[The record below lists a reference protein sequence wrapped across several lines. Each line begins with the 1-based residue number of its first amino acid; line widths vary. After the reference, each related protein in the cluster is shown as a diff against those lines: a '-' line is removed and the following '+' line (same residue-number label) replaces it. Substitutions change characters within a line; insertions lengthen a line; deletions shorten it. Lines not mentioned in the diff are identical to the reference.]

1 MTLAAGANT
10 AMLKYRRQH
19 GRWPASN
26 DQAGLAE
33 PDGIH
38 GVYVVNV
45 SVGADG
51 RISAQFSGASPHM
64 ANAAPAG
71 KTLGPRASSAQG
83 QGWLWQCSST
93 DIQPKFLPTACR
105 KP

>member
-38 GVYVVNV
+38 GVHVVSV

-51 RISAQFSGASPHM
+51 RISARFSGASPHM
-64 ANAAPAG
+64 
-71 KTLGPRASSAQG
+71 T
-83 QGWLWQCSST
+83 
-93 DIQPKFLPTACR
+93 LPTPRLPAR
-105 KP
+105 P